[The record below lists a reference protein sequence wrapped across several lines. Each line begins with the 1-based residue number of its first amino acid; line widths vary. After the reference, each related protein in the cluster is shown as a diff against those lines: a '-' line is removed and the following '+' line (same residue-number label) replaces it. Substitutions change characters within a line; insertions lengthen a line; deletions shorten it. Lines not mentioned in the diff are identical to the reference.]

1 MERLTIRNSDG
12 SVSQPTATTIAAVF
26 QRLAAYE
33 DTGLAPEDLD
43 LGLNAAVRKKAGAEY
58 YGITP
63 DQMER
68 AVELF
73 HAEEE
78 GYLHIAPCKIGDT
91 VFWVHGGVVSECRV
105 GRLQVNRTGLFICLR
120 SKVSHGAFRVDLSWK
135 KYIFPTREEAEAAL
149 QSVTNRN
156 GLERGGFQNGNSH
169 DAVKNWPPY
178 LDLPKRNESLVE
190 KQATSDLYDED
201 GGDIYE

>member
-12 SVSQPTATTIAAVF
+12 SVSQPTGTTVEEVF
-26 QRLAAYE
+26 YRLAAYE
-33 DTGLAPEDLD
+33 DTGVEPNKVEDYKNNHIAYMAREGMFIARSD
-43 LGLNAAVRKKAGAEY
+43 L
-58 YGITP
+58 
-63 DQMER
+63 ER
-68 AVELF
+68 WIKMGKDRMNEVCK
-73 HAEEE
+73 AEEE
-78 GYLHIAPCKIGDT
+78 GRLVVLPCKVGGIVYGAETSPIIPMHVMEPAVYLESSEGGDFETLGNFGKT
-91 VFWVHGGVVSECRV
+91 VF
-105 GRLQVNRTGLFICLR
+105 L
-120 SKVSHGAFRVDLSWK
+120 
-135 KYIFPTREEAEAAL
+135 TREEAEAAL